1 MYAIVEIAGKQFRV
15 EKDQKIKVPLL
26 SVESGKK
33 VSFDRVLFYADDA
46 GKTQIGSPVV
56 SGLKV
61 EATVLEHGKDKK
73 IIVFK
78 KKRRKGYQKKNG
90 HRQPFSL
97 IQIEGIAQAKAKPA
111 KKETAAKAAKAEEK
125 PKAAPKSAK
134 AKTEEAPKA
143 AKKTA
148 AAKTKAAD
156 KTKKD
161 AKPKAAK
168 PAAKAKTAAKPK
180 AEKKDSAEEKEA

>member
-33 VSFDRVLFYADDA
+33 INFDRVLFYADDA
-46 GKTQIGSPVV
+46 GKTQVGTPVV
-56 SGLKV
+56 SGLQV

-73 IIVFK
+73 VIVFK

-97 IQIEGIAQAKAKPA
+97 IQIEGIAKAKAQPA
-111 KKETAAKAAKAEEK
+111 KKEAAAKVEEK
-125 PKAAPKSAK
+125 PKAAAKTAK
-134 AKTEEAPKA
+134 AKTEKAPKA

-148 AAKTKAAD
+148 AEKPKTA
-156 KTKKD
+156 
-161 AKPKAAK
+161 AKPKKTAEAK
-168 PAAKAKTAAKPK
+168 TAKTTAKAKTAAKPRVT
-180 AEKKDSAEEKEA
+180 KKDSAEEKEA

>member
-26 SVESGKK
+26 QVESGKK
-33 VSFDRVLFYADDA
+33 VNFDRILFYADDT
-46 GKTQIGSPVV
+46 GKTQVGTPVV
-56 SGLKV
+56 SGLQV

-90 HRQPFSL
+90 HRQHFSL
-97 IQIEGIAQAKAKPA
+97 IQIEAIAKAKAKPA
-111 KKETAAKAAKAEEK
+111 KKETAAKAEEK
-125 PKAAPKSAK
+125 PKSMVKETKTKTEKAPQAAKKATTAK
-134 AKTEEAPKA
+134 AKTAARPKKA
-143 AKKTA
+143 AEPKTA
-148 AAKTKAAD
+148 KTTAEAKT
-156 KTKKD
+156 T

-168 PAAKAKTAAKPK
+168 
-180 AEKKDSAEEKEA
+180 KDSAGEKEE